1 MIFWLLNT
9 AFAQT
14 TYNLPSASL
23 ESEGTTYS
31 IGVGVAALRAGP
43 LPSLRTTVSHHT
55 SDLGIYLTSTMYQG
69 VNTEGFDVLS
79 ARYLLVNT
87 ERIRLAPTVMISDHW
102 GISSMDYRLTV
113 RTGLTLETGRNQWLW
128 DLSANVAG
136 WQYRPQ
142 YTGPILSKM
151 TVFDT
156 VLAIE
161 TGLRYEFKE
170 GHFCRLGL
178 LGPLPSFRY
187 AVPTKLG
194 MIELTGAT
202 LGTQHLLQ
210 LDVRR

>member
-1 MIFWLLNT
+1 MFWLMGT

-14 TYNLPSASL
+14 TYNLPNSSL
-23 ESEGTTYS
+23 EADGTTYS

-55 SDLGIYLTSTMYQG
+55 SDFAVFLTNTVYQG
-69 VNTEGFDVLS
+69 VDTEGFDVLS

-87 ERIRLAPTVMISDHW
+87 DRIRLAPTLMVSDHW

-113 RTGLTLETGRNQWLW
+113 RTGFALETGRKQWLW
-128 DLSANVAG
+128 NLSANVAG
-136 WQYRPQ
+136 WQYRSQ
-142 YTGPILSKM
+142 YTGPLLSKM

-187 AVPTKLG
+187 AVPTKMG

-210 LDVRR
+210 LDIRR